1 MKNILL
7 LENEIQ
13 AKLIG
18 KDNNFSQI
26 VSLTP
31 FASFVLEERGFNY
44 KIIDDYYDPK
54 ELYRLGVE
62 NYQKVERICSLID
75 RYVQEAY
82 PSLSEIDFKPSW
94 YNFFSLKTMYDT
106 LSIRTFQLG
115 KLIEH
120 ENPDMITVY
129 EEMDTR
135 YIGDKDR
142 PLLFVNNEL
151 IYSKLLRLPGWD
163 PVISFLPGVPLPE
176 YPMNEYAR
184 KRTRLLAVLYK
195 LVGSRGLV
203 LLKKRY
209 NRCFVYLMSALS
221 PKKYTYVLGG
231 GCDWQDSDVY
241 LKERGIYCLGI
252 PKDLMREIVSLYTQ
266 NIRGIANKDLADCLA
281 KIQENEELKDLFK
294 HGNIDFSPLLRG
306 RFEFLV
312 EHIVPRLYEIYKRAL
327 TIIKRKNI
335 KAVIVPCKDTGP
347 VQALAKAAHDSSIPV
362 ITWQHG
368 GYGYHE
374 GYMVP
379 YFDLMGSDFCFVFG
393 NGVAKTLTEP
403 AKRFNTKVMSVGS
416 ASLEL
421 NHKNLNKQSVVKKGP
436 AKVVLYPLGRYS
448 QNHLYVSNDPVLS
461 DNMNLL
467 FQEEILKVL
476 GRHEDYRVI
485 VKRHPVYMTPPLQK
499 YSKGK
504 GFKNIE
510 FLKYRS
516 SVTDLLPSADIV
528 VVDMPTTSLFHALT
542 TQKPIFVYTGCHF
555 LSEEA
560 MRMIKL
566 RAYCYDSL
574 VEFTNVLDRFLSGED
589 IVEKVDLKNEEF
601 LKTYG
606 IHEGNCGEKAA
617 DLLDDI
623 IHNFNRSGK

>member
-176 YPMNEYAR
+176 YP
-184 KRTRLLAVLYK
+184 
-195 LVGSRGLV
+195 
-203 LLKKRY
+203 
-209 NRCFVYLMSALS
+209 
-221 PKKYTYVLGG
+221 
-231 GCDWQDSDVY
+231 
-241 LKERGIYCLGI
+241 
-252 PKDLMREIVSLYTQ
+252 
-266 NIRGIANKDLADCLA
+266 
-281 KIQENEELKDLFK
+281 
-294 HGNIDFSPLLRG
+294 
-306 RFEFLV
+306 
-312 EHIVPRLYEIYKRAL
+312 
-327 TIIKRKNI
+327 
-335 KAVIVPCKDTGP
+335 
-347 VQALAKAAHDSSIPV
+347 
-362 ITWQHG
+362 
-368 GYGYHE
+368 
-374 GYMVP
+374 
-379 YFDLMGSDFCFVFG
+379 
-393 NGVAKTLTEP
+393 
-403 AKRFNTKVMSVGS
+403 
-416 ASLEL
+416 
-421 NHKNLNKQSVVKKGP
+421 
-436 AKVVLYPLGRYS
+436 
-448 QNHLYVSNDPVLS
+448 
-461 DNMNLL
+461 
-467 FQEEILKVL
+467 
-476 GRHEDYRVI
+476 
-485 VKRHPVYMTPPLQK
+485 
-499 YSKGK
+499 
-504 GFKNIE
+504 
-510 FLKYRS
+510 
-516 SVTDLLPSADIV
+516 
-528 VVDMPTTSLFHALT
+528 
-542 TQKPIFVYTGCHF
+542 
-555 LSEEA
+555 
-560 MRMIKL
+560 
-566 RAYCYDSL
+566 
-574 VEFTNVLDRFLSGED
+574 
-589 IVEKVDLKNEEF
+589 
-601 LKTYG
+601 
-606 IHEGNCGEKAA
+606 
-617 DLLDDI
+617 
-623 IHNFNRSGK
+623 